1 MQKLKSAPKGFTLGV
16 KAEFKFLFSICPKVL
31 INAEVYGP
39 KVGKR
44 IPLNLGGQFATL
56 GAKQQAKNAQN

>member
-1 MQKLKSAPKGFTLGV
+1 MLGV
-16 KAEFKFLFSICPKVL
+16 KAEFKILFSICPKVL
-31 INAEVYGP
+31 MNAEVYGP

-44 IPLNLGGQFATL
+44 IPLHLGGQFATL